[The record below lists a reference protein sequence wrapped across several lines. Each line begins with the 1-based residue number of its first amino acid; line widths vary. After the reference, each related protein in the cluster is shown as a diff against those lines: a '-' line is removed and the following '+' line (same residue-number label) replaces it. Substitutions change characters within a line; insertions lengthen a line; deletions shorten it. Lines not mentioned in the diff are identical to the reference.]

1 LTFYATRLELPEPA
15 RFGINTRTTLQ
26 RTSVTITLPRRPPT
40 GPRRPHEEH
49 VPRRMQKRF
58 AQWVE
63 KIVEELIEFA
73 RGIERLADKYTEMA
87 INTS

>member
-1 LTFYATRLELPEPA
+1 
-15 RFGINTRTTLQ
+15 
-26 RTSVTITLPRRPPT
+26 
-40 GPRRPHEEH
+40 
-49 VPRRMQKRF
+49 MQKRF

-63 KIVEELIEFA
+63 KMVKELIEFA